1 MLNFRNS
8 PQRRRICL
16 IGSTRLLGERVVCG
30 QLQVQG
36 LLGLCKILLVHS
48 VRKPRVPDEAG
59 LPMLKPGRGREKLVV
74 LVIGE
79 IKKNNHK
86 AIILAFVVCFRRQE
100 GEERWRALMLM
111 QIVPRWQP
119 LG

>member
-1 MLNFRNS
+1 
-8 PQRRRICL
+8 
-16 IGSTRLLGERVVCG
+16 
-30 QLQVQG
+30 
-36 LLGLCKILLVHS
+36 
-48 VRKPRVPDEAG
+48 
-59 LPMLKPGRGREKLVV
+59 MLKPGRGREKLVV

-111 QIVPRWQP
+111 QIAPRWHLSDDSWV
-119 LG
+119 LGRLSRGSPRGGRAGERVGGPPRLRNCLYFSGKDEIRSRASQC